1 MVEGGAGG
9 YVPTTHTRTGLR
21 LLALVISGL
30 PALRVTL
37 RLINPTRLS
46 AIHRNRANLPACGLR
61 RTTGL
66 PRGGTRLAGGTRA
79 RRIRRS
85 LVSSGSYS

>member
-46 AIHRNRANLPACGLR
+46 AIHRNRANLPAR
-61 RTTGL
+61 AANRAQVS
-66 PRGGTRLAGGTRA
+66 RGVARLAGTRA
-79 RRIRRS
+79 RVAYAFGAE
-85 LVSSGSYS
+85 LSS